1 MPIQPKICRKFVE
14 NLPKV
19 GNYPTGCPS
28 TAGARRGPARALRR
42 PRPRRAHARHARRAA
57 ADEPGHTHLTGF
69 SVEVLGVQEPF
80 RGFFLPY
87 QRRFFRL
94 RHYFAF
100 AEIFD
105 DVESLI
111 PEVVESHICRRTSA
125 PFTQMLLNF
134 ARTTLDTVQG
144 SFQTTVGIRHST
156 CDDGTLQFHHHCRI
170 QNINGIIL

>member
-1 MPIQPKICRKFVE
+1 MNFVR
-14 NLPKV
+14 
-19 GNYPTGCPS
+19 S
-28 TAGARRGPARALRR
+28 
-42 PRPRRAHARHARRAA
+42 
-57 ADEPGHTHLTGF
+57 ADLPGHYDVLDLDGPTRGMLGELLRMNRVTHLTGF
-69 SVEVLGVQEPF
+69 SVEVLGVQKPF
-80 RGFFLPY
+80 RGFFLLY

-156 CDDGTLQFHHHCRI
+156 CDDGTLQFHHHCRV
-170 QNINGIIL
+170 QNINGI